1 MANFAQK
8 RAARESIEGTGT
20 VVPDGLELPAE
31 SVEGILAELAEKER
45 DIDTTDSEHDVLIED
60 GNETDA
66 QLDAVDAADDAA
78 AEPADDKMEAEEDM
92 PDEAAEAL
100 DVAQESIRRRWGFDH
115 RTSVARESYGSRNR
129 RSVARE
135 SLWEDI
141 KAFLKRA
148 WEWLKEQGRKIK
160 DRWLKFSNQG
170 KSVQGR
176 SKKFGEQI
184 KNLGKQK
191 SGKDKLSG
199 GFIKDLTIAGKFE
212 GTNTA
217 ALDQVFSKKGDF
229 AKIQDEVLAEMTG
242 AVDEVANASEADFA
256 KTGKKAKD
264 LANAISSDLKGEHPM
279 LGNQVFKVETEATED
294 GDSFEVSTT
303 VVEAEHSVES
313 DISTPSIAQLG
324 AVNTFFNK
332 VGVEIEKKV
341 KAYHA
346 TNQKRDRYEAAI
358 EKLLKKIDGV
368 KIDEQ
373 GGEFSKSIRLIR
385 KMIGA
390 TNQFLGA
397 AERAD
402 ASNTKNMVSG
412 LNGLLVAGIA
422 AYEKK

>member
-45 DIDTTDSEHDVLIED
+45 DIDTTDSEHDVLVED

-184 KNLGKQK
+184 KKLSKQK

-199 GFIKDLTIAGKFE
+199 GFIKDLSIAGKFE
-212 GTNTA
+212 GTDTS
-217 ALDQVFSKKGDF
+217 ALDATFSKKGDF
-229 AKIQDEVLAEMTG
+229 AKAQDEVLAEMTG
-242 AVDEVANASEADFA
+242 TIDGVVSASEADFA
-256 KTGKKAKD
+256 KTGKQAKD
-264 LANAISSDLKGEHPM
+264 LAAVITKEMKVEMHQ
-279 LGNQVFKVETEATED
+279 LGNQVFKVETDVSED

-303 VVEAEHSVES
+303 LVDADASVES
-313 DISTPSIAQLG
+313 DVATPSVAQLS
-324 AVNTFFNK
+324 AINTFFNK

-373 GGEFSKSIRLIR
+373 NGEFSKSIRLVR
-385 KMIGA
+385 KMVSA

-402 ASNTKNMVSG
+402 AANTRALVSG

>member
-45 DIDTTDSEHDVLIED
+45 DIDQTDSEHDVLVED

-78 AEPADDKMEAEEDM
+78 ADPSDDKMEAEEDM

-176 SKKFGEQI
+176 SKKFAEQI
-184 KNLGKQK
+184 KKLGKQK

-212 GTNTA
+212 GTSTA
-217 ALDQVFSKKGDF
+217 ELDQVFTKKGDF
-229 AKIQDEVLAEMTG
+229 AKVQDEVLAEMTH
-242 AVDEVANASEADFA
+242 AVDEVVNVSEADFT
-256 KTGKKAKD
+256 KTGKKAKE
-264 LANAISSDLKGEHPM
+264 LADIISGDLKGEHPM
-279 LGNQVFKVETEATED
+279 LGNQVFKVETEATVD

-303 VVEAEHSVES
+303 VVEADHSVES
-313 DISTPSIAQLG
+313 DIATPSIAQLT

-358 EKLLKKIDGV
+358 EKLLKKVDGV

-385 KMIGA
+385 KMISA

-402 ASNTKNMVSG
+402 ASNTKNLVSG

>member
-217 ALDQVFSKKGDF
+217 AIDAVFTKHGDY
-229 AKIQDEVLAEMTG
+229 AKLQDGVLGEMTS
-242 AVDEVANASEADFA
+242 AVDEMANASEADFA
-256 KTGKKAKD
+256 KTGKTAKE
-264 LANAISSDLKGEHPM
+264 LATLMSSDIKGEQQ
-279 LGNQVFKVETEATED
+279 LFGNQVFKVDVEVSDEGE
-294 GDSFEVSTT
+294 SFEVSTT
-303 VVEAEHSVES
+303 VVEADHSVES
-313 DISTPSIAQLG
+313 DISTPSVAQLST
-324 AVNTFFNK
+324 VNTFFNK

-358 EKLLKKIDGV
+358 EKLLKKVDGV
-368 KIDEQ
+368 KIDAEN
-373 GGEFSKSIRLIR
+373 GEFSKCVRLIR

-402 ASNTKNMVSG
+402 ASNTKNIVSG